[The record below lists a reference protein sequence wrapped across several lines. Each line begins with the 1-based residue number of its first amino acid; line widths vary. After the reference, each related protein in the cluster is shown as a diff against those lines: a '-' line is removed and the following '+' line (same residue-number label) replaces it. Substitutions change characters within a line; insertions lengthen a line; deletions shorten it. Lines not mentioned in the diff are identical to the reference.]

1 MTHKKDV
8 KAVTQKIPKIILIT
22 AQFLEKIS
30 PRLATIFAAKLFITP
45 IKYKIPKRELQMDSN
60 SKQTK
65 ITVTKIQKVVNIYDY
80 GKGEKKV
87 LLVHGWSGR
96 GTQLV
101 KIADLMVS
109 LGYQVISFDAP
120 AHGKSPGNSTIMI
133 EFIESI
139 HEIDRLYGP
148 FEFAIGHSLG
158 GMAILNAIK
167 ENFKINKSIII
178 GSGDVIT
185 DIVHDFTNKLGLS
198 NRIAIS
204 MQEKFEKKYQ
214 VPMNLFSGAT
224 TAQYVKIPVL
234 VIHDDQ
240 DGDVPVHAAHQICNQ
255 LSSHEK
261 MITSGLGHRKILGDQ
276 AVLEQIKFF
285 VSN

>member
-1 MTHKKDV
+1 
-8 KAVTQKIPKIILIT
+8 
-22 AQFLEKIS
+22 
-30 PRLATIFAAKLFITP
+30 
-45 IKYKIPKRELQMDSN
+45 
-60 SKQTK
+60 
-65 ITVTKIQKVVNIYDY
+65 
-80 GKGEKKV
+80 
-87 LLVHGWSGR
+87 
-96 GTQLV
+96 
-101 KIADLMVS
+101 
-109 LGYQVISFDAP
+109 
-120 AHGKSPGNSTIMI
+120 MI

-139 HEIDRLYGP
+139 HEIDRLHGP

-167 ENFKINKSIII
+167 ENFKIHKSIII

-198 NRIAIS
+198 DKIAIS

-224 TAQYVKIPVL
+224 AAQYVKNPVL

-240 DGDVPVHAAHQICNQ
+240 DGDVPVLAAHQICHQ

-276 AVLEQIKFF
+276 AVLERIKIF